1 MDKDNP
7 FIKTLCQAGD
17 KGDCNAILNS
27 KAAQITSWL
36 SWSEVGFFYFAGS
49 FIGLIINPSSIILI
63 QVIGLFAIFY
73 TFWSIYYQGFL
84 IKQWCTFCLIIQAL
98 LCIEFSLSISG
109 VLPKVNNNTLNILII
124 GLLNQGTIIISCL
137 LELGFII
144 IFWILIKPI
153 FKQSQQSK
161 SLKDELSRI
170 KNNPDFFLG
179 LLQKQ
184 AEMPFVTRTMNTT
197 IIGPYHAKHTITLIT
212 NPICQPCEK
221 AHKTIEH
228 LLALHEGLNCQVIFS
243 ASNKETD
250 QRGVIAR
257 TILSLPKSQQG
268 EALHDWYKSDE
279 KSIYKWQQKLGVI
292 ENNEAKT
299 IIEQQQIWCE
309 LAQVT
314 STPTMYFNGFKI
326 PELYQVEDLKYVL
339 NYLPKTD
346 LQIENK

>member
-1 MDKDNP
+1 M
-7 FIKTLCQAGD
+7 
-17 KGDCNAILNS
+17 
-27 KAAQITSWL
+27 
-36 SWSEVGFFYFAGS
+36 
-49 FIGLIINPSSIILI
+49 
-63 QVIGLFAIFY
+63 
-73 TFWSIYYQGFL
+73 
-84 IKQWCTFCLIIQAL
+84 
-98 LCIEFSLSISG
+98 CIEFSLSISG